1 MLSRLARF
9 ALHCLLM
16 ISMVTATLAVPA
28 QAASDTIEAAA
39 AAKMAAAMADMPC
52 AEDMAMSQGA
62 LHTMP
67 TSHDMPC
74 DCCNPVSCDLS
85 ACLGT
90 ACLPELPRVVA
101 TVPDA
106 TLLIPWQ
113 APASPSHVIDTPLR
127 PPIA

>member
-1 MLSRLARF
+1 MLSRLARLV
-9 ALHCLLM
+9 LHYLLM
-16 ISMVTATLAVPA
+16 ISMITATLAVPA
-28 QAASDTIEAAA
+28 QTASDTIEAAA

-52 AEDMAMSQGA
+52 ADDVAMPHGKA
-62 LHTMP
+62 
-67 TSHDMPC
+67 SHDMPC

-101 TVPDA
+101 TVPHA
-106 TLLIPWQ
+106 TSMIPWQ
-113 APASPSHVIDTPLR
+113 APASTSHVIDTPLR

>member
-1 MLSRLARF
+1 MLSPIARLT
-9 ALHCLLM
+9 LHCLLM
-16 ISMVTATLAVPA
+16 IAMVTATVAVPA
-28 QAASDTIEAAA
+28 QAASDTLEATA

-52 AEDMAMSQGA
+52 ADMAMSHGKA
-62 LHTMP
+62 PHKA
-67 TSHDMPC
+67 PC

-101 TVPDA
+101 TVPGV

-113 APASPSHVIDTPLR
+113 APASPSQVIDTPLR